1 MMRWFS
7 ATISIL
13 IACAPALAKGPEV
26 NLVDSRLSVSADAV
40 TIGRLL
46 QLVDLAT
53 GMKSRVPPELAN
65 RNISVRFSDLSVVD
79 GVRKMFQGQPLDYV
93 VIEGQGIIVTA
104 ASQAVTGTEAVPT
117 YNQPPQASQQG
128 QPFQQFQPPQP
139 AEPPFGQDFQPQ
151 PVPGMINNPQQQ
163 QQQQP
168 ATIQTPFGQMANPRA
183 QQGQPNLPGA
193 APAPQQNSLF
203 PQISQPGQQQQQQT
217 APAFPGGQQGLPT
230 PFGAFSPFGTPNQPV
245 NNNQNNVF
253 GTPAAQPR

>member
-1 MMRWFS
+1 MTRWFS
-7 ATISIL
+7 AIVSIL

-26 NLVDSRLSVSADAV
+26 NLVDSRLSVSADAIP
-40 TIGRLL
+40 IGRLL

-104 ASQAVTGTEAVPT
+104 ASQAVTGTEPVPT
-117 YNQPPQASQQG
+117 YNQAPQASQQG

-168 ATIQTPFGQMANPRA
+168 ATSSRILYSRR
-183 QQGQPNLPGA
+183 LR
-193 APAPQQNSLF
+193 SR
-203 PQISQPGQQQQQQT
+203 
-217 APAFPGGQQGLPT
+217 
-230 PFGAFSPFGTPNQPV
+230 V
-245 NNNQNNVF
+245 NNNSSSRSRHLCFQGHSRGSRTRSVLRVLSARR
-253 GTPAAQPR
+253 TSL